1 MHQTSEARWCDAER
15 KRGGATEY
23 LAGGVYVGDIV
34 EDGRVEFHVFEG
46 LAGTVH
52 RNFVVGCTIGVVEGR
67 LRGATLGDLPQI
79 PDRQGVLETP
89 LLGIQGWFL
98 EVQQVEYLA
107 GLRKLALY
115 HEDLIPRG

>member
-1 MHQTSEARWCDAER
+1 VAGSGQ
-15 KRGGATEY
+15 GQ
-23 LAGGVYVGDIV
+23 LAF
-34 EDGRVEFHVFEG
+34 R
-46 LAGTVH
+46 
-52 RNFVVGCTIGVVEGR
+52 CTIGVVEGR